1 MIKHSPARF
10 LAPLALSVAL
20 AAAFLP
26 AARAAADEGEVK
38 KAVEPVLQQLFGPT
52 IKVDAVRKAGALGL
66 YEVQVGGE
74 ILYTDEKASY
84 LIQGDILDVKAKKNI
99 TEERKNKLAQIKFSD
114 LPLDLAVK
122 TVRGNGK
129 RVFATFEDPNCGYC
143 KKLAKDMTG
152 MTDITMYT
160 FLLPI
165 LGGDSPD
172 KVKGIWCAQD
182 KVKAWNDWMVNAMAP
197 AAPAAAC
204 NAPIDKLVAL
214 GQKLSVR
221 GTPTIFLSDGSRI
234 PGAVPAARLEQ
245 ALNQV
250 GK

>member
-1 MIKHSPARF
+1 MSASRRSLS
-10 LAPLALSVAL
+10 LACLLALPLFASAAL
-20 AAAFLP
+20 AADD
-26 AARAAADEGEVK
+26 ADVK

-52 IKVDAVRKAGALGL
+52 LKVDGVRKAGMLGL
-66 YEVQVGGE
+66 YEIQIGGE
-74 ILYTDEKASY
+74 ILYSDEKGSY
-84 LIQGDILDVKAKKNI
+84 LIRGEILDVKAKKNI

-122 TVRGNGK
+122 TVRGSGK

-143 KKLAKDMTG
+143 KKLAKDMGG
-152 MTDITMYT
+152 MTDFTMYT

-165 LGGDSPD
+165 LGGDSPE
-172 KVKGIWCAQD
+172 KTKAIWCAQD
-182 KVKAWNDWMVNAMAP
+182 KSKAWMDWMVNNTS
-197 AAPAAAC
+197 PAAAGANC
-204 NAPIDKLVAL
+204 NVPMDKLMAL
-214 GQKLSVR
+214 GQKLNVR

-234 PGAVPAARLEQ
+234 PGAVPAAQLEQ

>member
-1 MIKHSPARF
+1 MQKSLSARF
-10 LAPLALSVAL
+10 LAPLAL
-20 AAAFLP
+20 AACLLP
-26 AARAAADEGEVK
+26 TAQAAEDADVK
-38 KAVEPVLQQLFGPT
+38 KAVEPVLQQIFGPSL
-52 IKVDAVRKAGALGL
+52 KVDAVRKAGVLGL
-66 YEVQVGGE
+66 WEVQIGSE
-74 ILYTDEKASY
+74 ILYSDEKATY
-84 LIQGDILDVKAKKNI
+84 LIQGEILDVKAKRNL

-114 LPLDLAVK
+114 LPLELAVK

-143 KKLAKDMTG
+143 KKLAKDMGG

-160 FLLPI
+160 FMLPI

-182 KVKAWNDWMVNAMAP
+182 KVKAWNDWMVNAVAP
-197 AAPAAAC
+197 AAPGSGC
-204 NAPIDKLVAL
+204 NAPVDKLVAL
-214 GQKLSVR
+214 GQKFNVR

-245 ALNQV
+245 ALNQA